1 MDKTAVHGRRAA
13 RLGTRPDRGQARRV
27 PRLLL
32 GAASASLLAGLPAA
46 LFGAAP
52 ASADTAAVT
61 APFVVSDGVAGDAGP
76 AASAVGG
83 VGGTVLGRYDISG
96 AVDALLSS
104 SQASALTAQGLT
116 VAPDTSI
123 SVQDATTTG
132 AAHSPSAVFPQ
143 ETGATQLWSQGDTG
157 QGVNVA
163 VVDTGIDALP
173 DFAGRLVGGVD
184 LSGEGNAFAD
194 NYGHG
199 TFVAGLIAGNGASSA
214 GAYTGEAPGAGLVSV
229 KVAGASGQTDLATVL
244 AGIAWV
250 VQHRDALHIGVLNLS
265 FGMLPTVS
273 TVANPLDQAVEQAW
287 RAGIVVVAAAGN
299 AGPFNGSILSPGDD
313 PLVITAGTVDDQATA
328 SPADDTVPPFSSVG
342 PTSAD
347 GWIKPDVVAPGR
359 SVVSLRAPGSTVD
372 TLFPAARIGAGNFVG
387 SGTSFS
393 AAVTSGAAA
402 LLLAQLHGAQPD
414 DVKGRLL
421 AGAAPGPVG
430 NPFVDGHG
438 IVSLPGAL
446 AVGPGN
452 SVHLVQQ
459 APTQAT
465 PVGATVPLSQSWSAS
480 AWNGANYRGSF
491 AGLSWNGLSW
501 NGLSWNGLSWNG
513 LSWNGFTLGN
523 NAWDGLSWNGVSWN
537 GLSWNGLSWNGLS
550 WNGLSWNGTCWASVS
565 WNGLSWNGSSWS

>member
-1 MDKTAVHGRRAA
+1 
-13 RLGTRPDRGQARRV
+13 
-27 PRLLL
+27 
-32 GAASASLLAGLPAA
+32 
-46 LFGAAP
+46 
-52 ASADTAAVT
+52 
-61 APFVVSDGVAGDAGP
+61 
-76 AASAVGG
+76 
-83 VGGTVLGRYDISG
+83 
-96 AVDALLSS
+96 
-104 SQASALTAQGLT
+104 
-116 VAPDTSI
+116 
-123 SVQDATTTG
+123 
-132 AAHSPSAVFPQ
+132 
-143 ETGATQLWSQGDTG
+143 
-157 QGVNVA
+157 
-163 VVDTGIDALP
+163 
-173 DFAGRLVGGVD
+173 
-184 LSGEGNAFAD
+184 
-194 NYGHG
+194 
-199 TFVAGLIAGNGASSA
+199 VAGLIAGNGASSA

-250 VQHRDALHIGVLNLS
+250 VQHRDSLHIGVLNLS

-273 TVANPLDQAVEQAW
+273 TVSNPLDQAVEQAW

-313 PLVITAGTVDDQATA
+313 PLVITAGTVDDQATPT
-328 SPADDTVPPFSSVG
+328 PADDTVPPFSSVG
-342 PTSAD
+342 PTSPD

-421 AGAAPGPVG
+421 AGAAPGPVA
-430 NPFVDGHG
+430 NPLVDGHG

-452 SVHLVQQ
+452 SVHLVQA

-465 PVGATVPLSQSWSAS
+465 PVGATVPLSQSWAAS

-491 AGLSWNGLSW
+491 AGL
-501 NGLSWNGLSWNG
+501 
-513 LSWNGFTLGN
+513 
-523 NAWDGLSWNGVSWN
+523 SWN